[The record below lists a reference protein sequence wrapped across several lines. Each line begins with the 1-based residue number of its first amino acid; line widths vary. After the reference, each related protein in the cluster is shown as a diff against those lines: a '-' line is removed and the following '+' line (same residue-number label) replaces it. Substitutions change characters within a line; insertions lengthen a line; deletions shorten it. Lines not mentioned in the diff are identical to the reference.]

1 MAIDTKQRRYSAML
15 IGLPWR
21 GALPKSDGIIDA
33 ADRLMLA
40 NLYSGNVGDL
50 VVDVLVATGGMEP
63 GGQLAGGAAP
73 GGALAGGMAPG
84 GALTASAA
92 PGGGL
97 TGGMTT
103 GGTLGSNTEGGG

>member
-50 VVDVLVATGGMEP
+50 VGDVLVATGGMEP
-63 GGQLAGGAAP
+63 GGQLAGGAEP
-73 GGALAGGMAPG
+73 GAALTGSMVPGATMTSAAGPG
-84 GALTASAA
+84 GALTASSA
-92 PGGGL
+92 PGGVL
-97 TGGMTT
+97 TD
-103 GGTLGSNTEGGG
+103 NTEGG

>member
-33 ADRLMLA
+33 ADRLMLL
-40 NLYSGNVGDL
+40 NLYTGNVGDL
-50 VVDVLVATGGMEP
+50 VGDVLVATGGMEP

-73 GGALAGGMAPG
+73 GGVLTGGMAPG
-84 GALTASAA
+84 GTLTSDTK
-92 PGGGL
+92 GGG
-97 TGGMTT
+97 
-103 GGTLGSNTEGGG
+103 